1 MPRAASRVPARRAG
15 AAARRA
21 TCVAATLLALAG
33 GAAAQGGYQTLD
45 PFYGG
50 ETAGRAFY
58 GDLAVSAEAAFR
70 DGDLLGLRAPG
81 TAVRPLALAGRLD
94 YALLPQVD
102 LSLVADLSPGLV
114 GRGPLGLSWV
124 VLKPYWHNERT
135 DYALRLAVDPAS
147 EGSLGFRQTDVAF
160 LSTTSLSPEVT
171 SDVSIGVRRV
181 RTGFTDPDSL
191 DAALGD
197 AGPLGGDA
205 LRLVD
210 GPARMRLVGQELR
223 VSWAYNVLFDPA
235 GSRVAV
241 GLAAEAGDYAVLG
254 GDGSSADRI
263 RSGTGW
269 LRVGVEFSR
278 PAYQLAPFAG
288 LPLATWAEVR
298 GEPVRHGPRPEKVQI
313 GLRVTLR

>member
-1 MPRAASRVPARRAG
+1 MC
-15 AAARRA
+15 AAAG
-21 TCVAATLLALAG
+21 LLALAG

-81 TAVRPLALAGRLD
+81 TPARPLALAGRLD

-160 LSTTSLSPEVT
+160 LSTTALSPAVT
-171 SDVSIGVRRV
+171 NDLSIGVRRV

-197 AGPLGGDA
+197 AVGFPGDG
-205 LRLVD
+205 LRLAD
-210 GPARMRLVGQELR
+210 GPAQMRLVGQELR
-223 VSWAYNVLFDPA
+223 GSWAYNVLFDPA
-235 GSRVAV
+235 GSRLAV
-241 GLAAEAGDYAVLG
+241 GVAAEAGDYAVLG
-254 GDGSSADRI
+254 GDGAGSDRI

-278 PAYQLAPFAG
+278 PAYQLAPFAS

-298 GEPVRHGPRPEKVQI
+298 GEPVRHGPRPDKVQL